1 MIESSA
7 VIGNVHRDPSLKD
20 RYERMLRENHVER
33 IVVSRFESNRARL
46 LKVSDRGSEV
56 ALILPTGTSL
66 HDGDVVVLRDD
77 QMVVVTREPERV
89 AVVRL
94 KDTGEPLEMVE
105 MAFRVGHS
113 LGNLHR
119 PIAVEHL
126 EVRLP
131 IQAESEMEMLRKLFS
146 DLSDHLEIQPA
157 MMVFDPELGEEDHA
171 HPAPS

>member
-1 MIESSA
+1 VIESTG
-7 VIGNVHRDPSLKD
+7 VVGNVHRDPGLTE
-20 RYERMLRENHVER
+20 RYARMLREERVER

-56 ALILPTGTSL
+56 ALILPTGSSL
-66 HDGDVVVLRDD
+66 HDGDVVSLRDD
-77 QMVVVTREPERV
+77 LMVVVTREPERV
-89 AVVRL
+89 AVLRL
-94 KDTGEPLEMVE
+94 RETGEPLEMVE

-146 DLSDHLEIQPA
+146 DLSDHLEIFPA
-157 MMVFDPELGEEDHA
+157 TMIFDPELGEEDHVHA
-171 HPAPS
+171 DSS